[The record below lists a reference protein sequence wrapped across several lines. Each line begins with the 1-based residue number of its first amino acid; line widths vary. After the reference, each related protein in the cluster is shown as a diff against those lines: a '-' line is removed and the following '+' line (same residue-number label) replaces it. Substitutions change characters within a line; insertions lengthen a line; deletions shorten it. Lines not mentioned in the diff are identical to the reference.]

1 MGQRK
6 EEKAEQEK
14 LKAEGGGNGE
24 RRKGNGQVCGGKEA
38 MAELWVSETQTI
50 NVLWPWNGSS

>member
-38 MAELWVSETQTI
+38 MAELWV
-50 NVLWPWNGSS
+50 